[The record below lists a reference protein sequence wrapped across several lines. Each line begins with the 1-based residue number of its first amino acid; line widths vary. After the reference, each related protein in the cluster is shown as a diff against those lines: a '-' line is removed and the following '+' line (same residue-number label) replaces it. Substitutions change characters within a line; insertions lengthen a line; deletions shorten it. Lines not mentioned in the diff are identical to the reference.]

1 MRGDKC
7 EPIPSYKART
17 FADSGV
23 YTLIVPEATE
33 SETGTYVCR
42 ASNAYGYVDST
53 ANVEV
58 VPSSSIEGGKPA
70 MFLSRPAETMIYVTD
85 GEDVSVSFRVN
96 GVPKPRSTYV

>member
-1 MRGDKC
+1 MRGDKR
-7 EPIPSYKART
+7 EPISAHKART

-42 ASNAYGYVDST
+42 ASNAYGYVDT
-53 ANVEV
+53 AANVEV
-58 VPSSSIEGGKPA
+58 VPSSSSEGGKPA
-70 MFLSRPAETMIYVTD
+70 MFVSRPAENLIYVTS

-96 GVPKPRSTYV
+96 GVPKPRSQ